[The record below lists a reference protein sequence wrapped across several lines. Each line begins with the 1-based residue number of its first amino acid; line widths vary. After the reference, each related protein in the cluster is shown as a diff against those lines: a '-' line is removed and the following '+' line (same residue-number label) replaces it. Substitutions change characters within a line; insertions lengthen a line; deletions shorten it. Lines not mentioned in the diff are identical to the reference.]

1 MLFPESKTNKTRDS
15 EKCFLMFLQLL
26 HSSDIGGL
34 DVVLILLNLL
44 LEIVDGDL
52 GILNNNV
59 DLELLDSEANSNEAG
74 STPGKT
80 VHLDGEDVGLH
91 LLKIGLI
98 IPRLNIKSDDR
109 LGNCNLLE
117 KKRSLLSFEM
127 RV

>member
-1 MLFPESKTNKTRDS
+1 MLFPESKTNKTHDS
-15 EKCFLMFLQLL
+15 EKCFDALQLL

-44 LEIVDGDL
+44 LEIIDGDL

-74 STPGKT
+74 PTPGKT
-80 VHLDGEDVGLH
+80 VHLDGEDIGLH

-109 LGNCNLLE
+109 FGNCNLLE
-117 KKRSLLSFEM
+117 KLFLAIIQDA
-127 RV
+127 V